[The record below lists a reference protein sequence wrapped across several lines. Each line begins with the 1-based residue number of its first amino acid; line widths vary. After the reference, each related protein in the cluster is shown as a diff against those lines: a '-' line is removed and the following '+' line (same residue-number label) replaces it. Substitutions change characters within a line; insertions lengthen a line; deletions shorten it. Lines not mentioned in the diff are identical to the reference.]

1 MILGIFTY
9 FNNAFIQ
16 KSRLSLTW
24 KKARN
29 IGSMN
34 DGWYISL
41 PRTVARC
48 KFWDRQCEEIKSKGK
63 DAWWSLDKRII
74 SLKEKWRGGSGGFF
88 FFFQHNT
95 LIRSRSHLPREGQ
108 CHPGYLVHQRTKSPK
123 LENKFILFQ
132 FDYVTDACACVG
144 MQMCSSDYDLV
155 CIPLKSRCWHLVS
168 FFIPLYC
175 IHWDMTFAEPRVYS
189 HSSSLVRQ
197 LAWEPPV
204 QSPKYWV

>member
-1 MILGIFTY
+1 MYMEMILGIFTY

-48 KFWDRQCEEIKSKGK
+48 NFWDRQCEEIKSKGK

-74 SLKEKWRGGSGGFF
+74 LLKEKWRGGSGGFF
-88 FFFQHNT
+88 FFSAQHT
-95 LIRSRSHLPREGQ
+95 YKEQ
-108 CHPGYLVHQRTKSPK
+108 VSPTQGGAVSSW
-123 LENKFILFQ
+123 LSCTSENQ
-132 FDYVTDACACVG
+132 
-144 MQMCSSDYDLV
+144 
-155 CIPLKSRCWHLVS
+155 VS
-168 FFIPLYC
+168 K
-175 IHWDMTFAEPRVYS
+175 
-189 HSSSLVRQ
+189 
-197 LAWEPPV
+197 AW
-204 QSPKYWV
+204 K